1 MTLLT
6 TSSLIQ
12 KILGQLLSMKKQK
25 SRRRSKFSLGI
36 CVHDWR
42 GIQMWPLNTW
52 GDDGHTFLLVI
63 VR

>member
-6 TSSLIQ
+6 TSILIE
-12 KILGQLLSMKKQK
+12 KMLGQLLSHKKQK
-25 SRRRSKFSLGI
+25 SSRRSKFSLRI
-36 CVHDWR
+36 CVHDWS